1 MVDGDWGR
9 AVQGVHCVGG
19 DGGKGPD
26 GRIDCIDVMVEAYC
40 RFGMGIFEWV
50 DQSVFCFVRRKI
62 VEKKSFEFPS
72 SLDLLVLC
80 RCIKSHL
87 QPSSLTNDKKTR
99 EFTSRISM
107 NADIPLER
115 RIRRRVYFSSVHR
128 SYRPPG
134 LSVIRMSPLQIT
146 MP

>member
-50 DQSVFCFVRRKI
+50 DQSVFCFAQ
-62 VEKKSFEFPS
+62 EKK
-72 SLDLLVLC
+72 C
-80 RCIKSHL
+80 REETIRVPKFTRLARDMPVYEISPAAE
-87 QPSSLTNDKKTR
+87 QSDK
-99 EFTSRISM
+99 
-107 NADIPLER
+107 
-115 RIRRRVYFSSVHR
+115 
-128 SYRPPG
+128 
-134 LSVIRMSPLQIT
+134 
-146 MP
+146 

>member
-40 RFGMGIFEWV
+40 RFGMGIFELV
-50 DQSVFCFVRRKI
+50 DQSVFCFVRRRKI

-80 RCIKSHL
+80 KCIKFSPAAE
-87 QPSSLTNDKKTR
+87 QSDK
-99 EFTSRISM
+99 
-107 NADIPLER
+107 
-115 RIRRRVYFSSVHR
+115 
-128 SYRPPG
+128 
-134 LSVIRMSPLQIT
+134 
-146 MP
+146 